1 VSGRHKVPTIR
12 GFGGWLT
19 LNRLSIGGKLNLL
32 LLLPLVAVLL
42 VSVPF
47 VIQQVDDAGSAGD
60 TADTAQQA
68 RELGGLVTELQRE
81 RLVTVAYLAGA
92 TDRVEVERQ
101 QSTVD
106 QAADSVRTS
115 LGDASDELSAALV
128 RLGSLTDIRQNARDK
143 GVSPDSVAR
152 TYHAVIDAL
161 VDALRLVPRQGSDA
175 EGTRQL
181 TALEALLRA
190 NEENTLRGMAL
201 IVTAMSPA
209 TGSVLLD
216 DSTAQAQSQI
226 TRFVQQAGADQAGLV
241 VAVERGEEG
250 RKVEEMAGHAAD
262 PADHAAFVVDAY
274 TSVDSQSKLRGIVQD
289 RVTNEIAETAA
300 DRASAARTLAWTVG
314 AGAVL
319 LFALVAMLSTMV
331 SRSIANPLR
340 RLTAGATE
348 VAELAEKELV
358 RVGDTEVPEQQVPK
372 LAAIEVSS
380 QDELGELAA
389 AFNRVQSTAGQLVE
403 RQALMRHNVSLMFAN
418 VAQRTQNLVGRQLAL
433 VDELERNEQDT
444 RLLERLY
451 RLDHLS
457 TRLRRTADNL
467 LVVAGNRDET
477 KLGGPTEL
485 ATALRSSL
493 AEIEDYQRV
502 QLGEVVDIVLPTSFG
517 SDLVLVFAELLENAT
532 SFSPPEA
539 MVDVRTTFLN
549 NGACMVSVIDHGIGM
564 PLEQLAEENQ
574 RLVAR
579 ERLDIA
585 PTSMLG
591 LFVVGRLAR
600 RHHVSVRM
608 VPTDGG
614 GITVHVIIPDDRFD
628 RPTAP
633 QPAVQVQP
641 PVRRTAAGTQIEIPP
656 AVPMPGFSWF
666 PGGAPAAEEERE
678 SRPVP
683 EPAVA
688 RTGDVPIQRVAP
700 AGASTGSTAPS
711 SPPPPPGPG
720 RAGGGPRTGP
730 PGQSGTPDRG
740 GLRRRVAGAQLPG
753 GSRVPGAAPSGATP
767 PQGTPSPAQA
777 AQPKKQDPAT
787 LRGALD
793 GFQAAFAKAAEE
805 FPAPQP
811 AGEPPAKAEEA
822 PAEGR
827 RGGLTRRVPGTNMA
841 AGLRKPVAGRLPA
854 RVANNYRPR
863 DPDADKAKLESFSA
877 GLAHASSGT
886 TPQWPADEPLS
897 MEMDAEKDTEK
908 PQGTNR

>member
-1 VSGRHKVPTIR
+1 MSGRHAIRGAIR
-12 GFGGWLT
+12 GFGGRLT

-42 VSVPF
+42 VSIPF
-47 VIQQVDDAGSAGD
+47 VLQQVDDAGSAGD
-60 TADTAQQA
+60 TADTAEQA
-68 RELGGLVTELQRE
+68 RQLGGLVTELQRE
-81 RLVTVAYLAGA
+81 RLVTSAYLAGA
-92 TDRVEVERQ
+92 ADLAEVDRQ
-101 QSTVD
+101 QRTVD
-106 QAADSVRTS
+106 AATNSVRDS
-115 LGDASDELSAALV
+115 IGDASDELSSALV
-128 RLGSLTDIRQNARDK
+128 RLGSLTEIRRNARDR

-201 IVTAMSPA
+201 IVTAMNPS
-209 TGSVLLD
+209 TGEVLLD
-216 DSTAQAQSQI
+216 DATAQAQSQI

-241 VAVERGEEG
+241 VAVERGDEG
-250 RKVEEMAGHAAD
+250 REVETLAGKAAD
-262 PADHAAFVVDAY
+262 PGDHAAFVVDAY
-274 TSVDSQSKLRGIVQD
+274 TSVDAQSKLRGIVQD
-289 RVTNEIAETAA
+289 RVTNEIAASAA
-300 DRASAARTLAWTVG
+300 DRASSARTLAWTVG

-319 LFALVAMLSTMV
+319 LFVFVAFLATMV
-331 SRSIANPLR
+331 SRSISNPLR
-340 RLTAGATE
+340 RLTAGAAQ

-358 RVGDTEVPEQQVPK
+358 RVGDTEVPEQQVPR

-380 QDELGELAA
+380 QDELGALAA

-418 VAQRTQNLVGRQLAL
+418 VAQRTQNLVGRQLQL

-467 LVVAGNRDET
+467 LVVAGSREDP

-485 ATALRSSL
+485 STALRSAL

-502 QLGEVVDIVLPTSFG
+502 QLGEIVDIVVPNGFG
-517 SDLVLVFAELLENAT
+517 SDLVLMFAELLENAT
-532 SFSPPEA
+532 SFSPPET
-539 MVDVRTTFLN
+539 MVEVRTSFLTD
-549 NGACMVSVIDHGIGM
+549 GSCMLSVVDHGIGM
-564 PLEQLAEENQ
+564 TVEQLAQENQ

-600 RHHVSVRM
+600 RHNVGVRM

-614 GITVHVIIPDDRFD
+614 GITVRVIVPEDRFD

-633 QPAVQVQP
+633 QPVVPVEP
-641 PVRRTAAGTQIEIPP
+641 PARRFVPGTKVEIPAAGP
-656 AVPMPGFSWF
+656 APGFSWF
-666 PGGAPAAEEERE
+666 PGAKHAAAEEEHE
-678 SRPVP
+678 QAM
-683 EPAVA
+683 EPAIA
-688 RTGDVPIQRVAP
+688 RTGDVPVQRAAP
-700 AGASTGSTAPS
+700 ADGAGDDVPPVPAPPS
-711 SPPPPPGPG
+711 APASPPSPG
-720 RAGGGPRTGP
+720 
-730 PGQSGTPDRG
+730 DRG
-740 GLRRRVAGAQLPG
+740 GLRRRVAGAQMPG
-753 GSRVPGAAPSGATP
+753 GARVPATRPTEVAPP
-767 PQGTPSPAQA
+767 PVFPPRQ
-777 AQPKKQDPAT
+777 QDPAA

-793 GFQAAFAKAAEE
+793 GFQAAFARAAEE
-805 FPAPQP
+805 PPPPVRSAPPPPVRPTPPPPGRPTPSPAR
-811 AGEPPAKAEEA
+811 ATA
-822 PAEGR
+822 PDGR
-827 RGGLTRRVPGTNMA
+827 RGGLSRRVPGTNMA
-841 AGLRKPVAGRLPA
+841 DGLRKPVAGQLPA
-854 RVANNYRPR
+854 RMTSTWRPR
-863 DPDADKAKLESFSA
+863 DASAERARFDSFTAGVAQADSSPATMWPTEHPDADI
-877 GLAHASSGT
+877 
-886 TPQWPADEPLS
+886 
-897 MEMDAEKDTEK
+897 DTDR

>member
-1 VSGRHKVPTIR
+1 MSGRHAMGAIR
-12 GFGGWLT
+12 GFGGRLT
-19 LNRLSIGGKLNLL
+19 LNRLSIRGKLNLL

-47 VIQQVDDAGSAGD
+47 VTQQIGDAGSAGD

-81 RLVTVAYLAGA
+81 RLVTAAYLAGA
-92 TDRVEVERQ
+92 TDRPEVDRQ
-101 QSTVD
+101 QRTVD
-106 QAADSVRTS
+106 QAASTVRAS

-128 RLGSLTDIRQNARDK
+128 RLGSLTDIRANARDK
-143 GVSPDSVAR
+143 GVSADSVAR

-161 VDALRLVPRQGSDA
+161 IDALRLVPRQGSDA

-190 NEENTLRGMAL
+190 NEENTLRGMSL
-201 IVTAMSPA
+201 IVTAMSPS

-216 DSTAQAQSQI
+216 DATAQAQSQI

-241 VAVERGEEG
+241 VAVERGDEG
-250 RKVEEMAGHAAD
+250 RKVETLAGEAAE
-262 PADHAAFVVDAY
+262 PSDHAAFVVDAFA
-274 TSVDSQSKLRGIVQD
+274 SVDAQSKLRGIVQD
-289 RVTNEIAETAA
+289 RVTNEIAEAAA
-300 DRASAARTLAWTVG
+300 DRAASARTLAWTVG

-319 LFALVAMLSTMV
+319 LFALVAVLATMV

-340 RLTAGATE
+340 RLTAGAAE

-358 RVGDTEVPEQQVPK
+358 RVGDTEVPEQQVPR
-372 LAAIEVSS
+372 LTAIEVSS
-380 QDELGELAA
+380 QDELGALAT

-418 VAQRTQNLVGRQLAL
+418 VAQRTQNLVGKQLQL

-467 LVVAGNRDET
+467 LVVAGTREDT

-485 ATALRSSL
+485 SIALRSAL

-502 QLGEVVDIVLPTSFG
+502 QLGDIVDIVVPNSFG

-532 SFSPPEA
+532 SFSPPDT
-539 MVDVRTTFLN
+539 MVEVRTAFLTD
-549 NGACMVSVIDHGIGM
+549 GSLMMSVVDHGIGM
-564 PLEQLAEENQ
+564 TQEQFAEENQ
-574 RLVAR
+574 RLIAR

-600 RHHVSVRM
+600 RHNITVRM

-614 GITVHVIIPDDRFD
+614 GVTVRVIVPEDRFD

-633 QPAVQVQP
+633 QPAVPVTP
-641 PVRRTAAGTQIEIPP
+641 PSRRVVAGTKVEIPP
-656 AVPMPGFSWF
+656 AGPAPGFSWF
-666 PGGAPAAEEERE
+666 PGVKPAAREEEQRE
-678 SRPVP
+678 QAL

-688 RTGDVPIQRVAP
+688 RTGDVPIQRAAP
-700 AGASTGSTAPS
+700 ADADGADSAATPVPS
-711 SPPPPPGPG
+711 ALPPRPG
-720 RAGGGPRTGP
+720 RAAGP
-730 PGQSGTPDRG
+730 PAAGPPSMQDRG
-740 GLRRRVAGAQLPG
+740 GLRRRVAGAQMPG
-753 GSRVPGAAPSGATP
+753 GARVPTSGPVGAAPP
-767 PQGTPSPAQA
+767 PGRPGSPPPPPRQ
-777 AQPKKQDPAT
+777 QDPAA

-793 GFQAAFAKAAEE
+793 GFQAAFAKVAEE
-805 FPAPQP
+805 FPTPPPGRPAPPAARQTPPP
-811 AGEPPAKAEEA
+811 AGETDSD
-822 PAEGR
+822 GR
-827 RGGLTRRVPGTNMA
+827 RGGLSRRVPGTNMA
-841 AGLRKPVAGRLPA
+841 PGLRKPVAGQLPA
-854 RVANNYRPR
+854 RVTNTWRPR
-863 DPDADKAKLESFSA
+863 DAKAVRDQFDSFAEGVTKAASSPATVWPTEHLDADI
-877 GLAHASSGT
+877 
-886 TPQWPADEPLS
+886 
-897 MEMDAEKDTEK
+897 DTER

>member
-1 VSGRHKVPTIR
+1 MSGRHAMRAIR
-12 GFGGWLT
+12 GRLT
-19 LNRLSIGGKLNLL
+19 LNRLSIRGKLNLL

-42 VSVPF
+42 VAVPF
-47 VIQQVDDAGSAGD
+47 VTQQADDAGSAGD

-68 RELGGLVTELQRE
+68 QELGGLVTELQRE
-81 RLVTVAYLAGA
+81 RLVTAAYLAGA
-92 TDRVEVERQ
+92 TERDEMVRQ
-101 QSTVD
+101 QRTVD
-106 QAADSVRTS
+106 RAANTVRDS

-128 RLGSLTDIRQNARDK
+128 RLGSLTEIRRNAQDR
-143 GVSPDSVAR
+143 GVSADSVAR

-161 VDALRLVPRQGSDA
+161 IDALRLVPRQGSDA

-201 IVTAMSPA
+201 IVTVMSPS

-241 VAVERGEEG
+241 VAVERGQEG
-250 RKVEEMAGHAAD
+250 RQVEDLAGRAAS
-262 PADHAAFVVDAY
+262 PGDHAVFSADAFRSVDA
-274 TSVDSQSKLRGIVQD
+274 QSKLRGIVQD
-289 RVTNEIAETAA
+289 RVTNEIAAAAA
-300 DRASAARTLAWTVG
+300 DRAAAARTLAWTVG

-319 LFALVAMLSTMV
+319 LFALVAMLATVV

-340 RLTAGATE
+340 RLTAGAAE

-358 RVGDTEVPEQQVPK
+358 RVGDTETPEEQAPK
-372 LAAIEVSS
+372 LTAIEVAS
-380 QDELGELAA
+380 QDELGALAT

-418 VAQRTQNLVGRQLAL
+418 VAQRTQNLVGRQLQL
-433 VDELERNEQDT
+433 VDQLERDEQDT

-467 LVVAGNRDET
+467 LVVAGTRQET

-485 ATALRSSL
+485 ATALRSAL

-502 QLGEVVDIVLPTSFG
+502 QLGDIVDIVLPTAFG

-532 SFSPPEA
+532 AFSPPDTAVE
-539 MVDVRTTFLN
+539 VRTGFLAD
-549 NGACMVSVIDHGIGM
+549 GSCLLSVIDHGIGM
-564 PLEQLAEENQ
+564 TAEQLARENQ

-585 PTSMLG
+585 PTSVLG

-600 RHHVSVRM
+600 RHNVTVRL
-608 VPTDGG
+608 VATDGG
-614 GITVHVIIPDDRFD
+614 GLTVRVVLPEDTFD

-633 QPAVQVQP
+633 QPAVPVEP
-641 PVRRTAAGTQIEIPP
+641 PARRVKAGTRIEIPP
-656 AVPMPGFSWF
+656 AEPAPGFTWF
-666 PGGAPAAEEERE
+666 PGSKPEQPRPA
-678 SRPVP
+678 P

-688 RTGDVPIQRVAP
+688 RTGDVPVQRLSP
-700 AGASTGSTAPS
+700 TDSRGAPS
-711 SPPPPPGPG
+711 PT
-720 RAGGGPRTGP
+720 PRDR
-730 PGQSGTPDRG
+730 SGTPDRG
-740 GLRRRVAGAQLPG
+740 GLRRRVAGAQMPG
-753 GSRVPGAAPSGATP
+753 GSRVPTTGPGRAPAPGTP
-767 PQGTPSPAQA
+767 PVSPPRQH
-777 AQPKKQDPAT
+777 DPAA

-793 GFQAAFAKAAEE
+793 GFQAAFAKAAK
-805 FPAPQP
+805 
-811 AGEPPAKAEEA
+811 EPPPAAA
-822 PAEGR
+822 PPTEGR

-841 AGLRKPVAGRLPA
+841 PGLRKPVAGQVPA
-854 RVANNYRPR
+854 RVASQWRPR
-863 DPDADKAKLESFSA
+863 DPNADRARFDSFSA
-877 GLAHASSGT
+877 GLAHAASS
-886 TPQWPADEPLS
+886 PAPVWPAGEQPDTKS
-897 MEMDAEKDTEK
+897 NTAKDTEK
-908 PQGTNR
+908 PQGTTR

>member
-1 VSGRHKVPTIR
+1 MSGRHALGAIR
-12 GFGGWLT
+12 GFGGRLT

-42 VSVPF
+42 VSIPF
-47 VIQQVDDAGSAGD
+47 VSQQVGDAGSAGD

-81 RLVTVAYLAGA
+81 RLVTAAYLSGA
-92 TDRVEVERQ
+92 TDRADLERQ
-101 QSTVD
+101 QRTSD
-106 QAADSVRTS
+106 QAANTVRDSIGNTS
-115 LGDASDELSAALV
+115 VELSAALV
-128 RLGSLTDIRQNARDK
+128 RLGSLTEIRRNALDL

-152 TYHAVIDAL
+152 TYHAVVDAL
-161 VDALRLVPRQGSDA
+161 IDALRLVPRQGSDA

-201 IVTAMSPA
+201 IVTAMSPS
-209 TGSVLLD
+209 TGAVLLD
-216 DSTAQAQSQI
+216 DATAQAQSQI

-250 RKVEEMAGHAAD
+250 RKVEALAVRATD
-262 PADHAAFVVDAY
+262 PGDHNAYVVDAY
-274 TSVDSQSKLRGIVQD
+274 TSVDAQSKLRGIVQD
-289 RVTNEIAETAA
+289 RVTNEIAEAAA
-300 DRASAARTLAWTVG
+300 DRAAGARTLAWTVG

-319 LFALVAMLSTMV
+319 LFALVGMLAVMV
-331 SRSIANPLR
+331 SRSISNPLR
-340 RLTAGATE
+340 RLTAGAAE

-358 RVGDTEVPEQQVPK
+358 RVGDTEVPEQQVPR

-380 QDELGELAA
+380 QDELGALAA

-403 RQALMRHNVSLMFAN
+403 RQALMRSNVSLMFAN
-418 VAQRTQNLVGRQLAL
+418 VAQRTQNLVGKQLQL

-467 LVVAGNRDET
+467 LVVAGTRDDK

-485 ATALRSSL
+485 ATALRSAL

-502 QLGEVVDIVLPTSFG
+502 QLGDIVDIVVPTAFG

-532 SFSPPEA
+532 SFSPPETS
-539 MVDVRTTFLN
+539 VEVRTTFLTD
-549 NGACMVSVIDHGIGM
+549 GSCMMSVIDHGIGM
-564 PLEQLAEENQ
+564 TPDQLAQENQ

-600 RHHVSVRM
+600 RHNVTVRI

-614 GITVHVIIPDDRFD
+614 GITVRVIVPEDGFD

-633 QPAVQVQP
+633 QPAVPIEP
-641 PVRRTAAGTQIEIPP
+641 PARRYVPGAAIEIPP
-656 AVPMPGFSWF
+656 AEASPGFIWF
-666 PGGAPAAEEERE
+666 PGADEARHRKQAPERMGE
-678 SRPVP
+678 V
-683 EPAVA
+683 
-688 RTGDVPIQRVAP
+688 RTGDVPVRRAVPADAVGGGAP
-700 AGASTGSTAPS
+700 
-711 SPPPPPGPG
+711 
-720 RAGGGPRTGP
+720 RAGMRV
-730 PGQSGTPDRG
+730 RG

-753 GSRVPGAAPSGATP
+753 GARVPTALADTPAGSQPRQQESAA
-767 PQGTPSPAQA
+767 
-777 AQPKKQDPAT
+777 
-787 LRGALD
+787 LRGDLD
-793 GFQAAFAKAAEE
+793 GFQAAFDKVAEE
-805 FPAPQP
+805 FPDPP
-811 AGEPPAKAEEA
+811 AGETSPGA
-822 PAEGR
+822 R
-827 RGGLTRRVPGTNMA
+827 RGGLTRRVPGSNMA
-841 AGLRKPVAGRLPA
+841 PSLHQPVAGQVPA
-854 RVANNYRPR
+854 RMASDWRPR
-863 DPDADKAKLESFSA
+863 DPDADRARFDSLTT
-877 GLAHASSGT
+877 GLAHAAAS
-886 TPQWPADEPLS
+886 PAPKWPTKYL
-897 MEMDAEKDTEK
+897 DTDK
-908 PQGTNR
+908 PQGMN

>member
-1 VSGRHKVPTIR
+1 MSGRHAMSAIR
-12 GFGGWLT
+12 GFGGRFA
-19 LNRLSIGGKLNLL
+19 LNQLSIRGKLNLL

-47 VIQQVDDAGSAGD
+47 VSQQVTDAGAAAG
-60 TADTAQQA
+60 TADTAEQA

-81 RLVTVAYLAGA
+81 RLVTAAYLAGA
-92 TDRVEVERQ
+92 ADRSEVERQ
-101 QSTVD
+101 QGTVD
-106 QAADSVRTS
+106 QAATGLRNT
-115 LGDASDELSAALV
+115 LGGASDELSAALV
-128 RLGSLTDIRQNARDK
+128 RLGSLTEIRRNARDR
-143 GVSPDSVAR
+143 GVSLDSVAR

-161 VDALRLVPRQGSDA
+161 IDALRLVPGQGSDA

-201 IVTAMSPA
+201 IVTAMSPS

-226 TRFVQQAGADQAGLV
+226 MRFVQQADAAQAGLV
-241 VAVERGEEG
+241 VAVERGDEG
-250 RKVEEMAGHAAD
+250 RKVEELAGQVAGAGNV
-262 PADHAAFVVDAY
+262 AENGAFVVDAY
-274 TSVDSQSKLRGIVQD
+274 ASVDSQSKLRGIVQD
-289 RVTNEIAETAA
+289 RVTNEIAEAAA
-300 DRASAARTLAWTVG
+300 DRAAAARTLAWTVG

-319 LFALVAMLSTMV
+319 LFALVAMLAVVV

-340 RLTAGATE
+340 RLTVGATQ

-358 RVGDTEVPEQQVPK
+358 RVGDTEVPEQQVPR
-372 LAAIEVSS
+372 LAAIEVASN
-380 QDELGELAA
+380 DELGALAT

-403 RQALMRHNVSLMFAN
+403 RQALMRNNVSLMFAN

-467 LVVAGNRDET
+467 LVVAGSRAET

-485 ATALRSSL
+485 ATALRSAL

-502 QLGEVVDIVLPTSFG
+502 QLGEIVDIVVPTAFG

-532 SFSPPEA
+532 SFSPPDS
-539 MVDVRTTFLN
+539 MVEVRTTFLN
-549 NGACMVSVIDHGIGM
+549 DGSCMMSVIDHGIGM
-564 PLEQLAEENQ
+564 PVDKLAEENQ

-600 RHHVSVRM
+600 RHNLTVRM

-614 GITVHVIIPDDRFD
+614 GVTVLVIVPEDRFD

-633 QPAVQVQP
+633 QPVVPVQLP
-641 PVRRTAAGTQIEIPP
+641 ARRFTSGTQIEIPP
-656 AVPMPGFSWF
+656 AGPAPGFTWF
-666 PGGAPAAEEERE
+666 PGSGEQKQLTEDA
-678 SRPVP
+678 

-688 RTGDVPIQRVAP
+688 RTGDVPVQRVAP
-700 AGASTGSTAPS
+700 AAAS
-711 SPPPPPGPG
+711 
-720 RAGGGPRTGP
+720 GGGPALPGGP
-730 PGQSGTPDRG
+730 SRPGGTPDHG
-740 GLRRRVAGAQLPG
+740 GLRRRVAGAQIPG
-753 GSRVPGAAPSGATP
+753 GARMPGTRPA
-767 PQGTPSPAQA
+767 AQA
-777 AQPKKQDPAT
+777 GPPVSRPRQQDPVA
-787 LRGALD
+787 LRGDLD
-793 GFQAAFAKAAEE
+793 GFQAAFAKAADE
-805 FPAPQP
+805 FPAKPQ
-811 AGEPPAKAEEA
+811 AGVTTPD
-822 PAEGR
+822 GR
-827 RGGLTRRVPGTNMA
+827 RGGLSRRVPGNNMA
-841 AGLRKPVAGRLPA
+841 PGLRKPVAGQVPE
-854 RVANNYRPR
+854 RVASTWRPR
-863 DPDADKAKLESFSA
+863 DPDADRAKLDSFTA
-877 GLAHASSGT
+877 GLAHAATSP
-886 TPQWPADEPLS
+886 TPTWPTNEHLS
-897 MEMDAEKDTEK
+897 PEMDAVKDTER